1 MGMKLI
7 KHAGAASAAGTA
19 GPVPVPEEITEREE
33 AIFRS
38 VTSVDLTEEQ
48 VHRAR
53 TPGRVFRRQRSVL
66 AIHWHPEFVPM
77 EHCDA
82 RIKALFPASRDELV
96 IPTQHNVLTERG
108 GWAGVEVDCYSSGF
122 NQKVQLLLHFRAER
136 VAEAPTLRAMLD
148 HTFRYR
154 SSQLFD
160 FMETLTKPRTAR
172 LAQAAEE
179 TGAGEELVAF
189 VRAVTRKVEILL
201 DRHHGSLPPA
211 AIKNK
216 LLRDFFDCLREDY
229 GDGLINRAQIF
240 LRSVKQI
247 VKAGFPLKYFYR
259 ASEVIEEA
267 RALGGGVVI
276 PHPEEFWPILLAG
289 YDVDGYEVWNP
300 QSQRYTDFLI
310 SVVNERNRRID
321 PLRPSARRL
330 LVTMGDDC
338 HLGEKVKDPALQD
351 KAKAAREVGYQPAW
365 DDLGIGK
372 KLITAGMD
380 RDTVI
385 NEYRDRLSR

>member
-1 MGMKLI
+1 MGT
-7 KHAGAASAAGTA
+7 KHAQHAGTA
-19 GPVPVPEEITEREE
+19 PATGPIPVPEEITEREE
-33 AIFRS
+33 AVFLAVAS
-38 VTSVDLTEEQ
+38 TDLTEEQ
-48 VHRAR
+48 IRRVRA
-53 TPGRVFRRQRSVL
+53 PGRVFQRQTSVL
-66 AIHWHPEFVPM
+66 AIHWHPEFVPL
-77 EHCDA
+77 EHIDA
-82 RIKALFPASRDELV
+82 RIQAMFPAAEDALI
-96 IPTQHNVLTERG
+96 IPTQHNVLTERE

-136 VAEAPTLRAMLD
+136 VAEATTLRAMLE

-160 FMETLTKPRTAR
+160 FMETITKPRTAR

-179 TGAGEELVAF
+179 TGAGEDLVRF
-189 VRAVTRKVEILL
+189 VRAVTRKVETLL
-201 DRHHGSLPPA
+201 DRHYATLPPA

-240 LRSVKQI
+240 LRAVKQI

-259 ASEVIEEA
+259 ASEVIAEA

-310 SVVNERNRRID
+310 SVVNERNRRVD

-365 DDLGIGK
+365 DDLSIGK

-385 NEYRDRLSR
+385 HEYRDRLSS